1 MERQPEKTD
10 WSFLDKIDGDDL
22 NRIEGNIDY
31 LYNTTGIY
39 DIEGNRYRVVV
50 INDRLWTIDNWRCT
64 KYNDGTSIPNIVN
77 DTSWSTD
84 SVGAYCKYNHDL
96 YLYGFY
102 YNWYA
107 VNGSGGAY
115 DLAPDGWRVANGV
128 DYTSLETFLT
138 EAGYSWDLNTTN
150 NYISKSLAS
159 QQGWDANS
167 AANPSP
173 GYDPW
178 ENNTSLF
185 NMPPSGYRKV
195 DGAFDGIGSDGFQW
209 SGSEHD
215 SSNASY
221 QRVRYNTD
229 TMDFIVSSKRL
240 GFPVRMCRSL

>member
-1 MERQPEKTD
+1 MT
-10 WSFLDKIDGDDL
+10 F
-22 NRIEGNIDY
+22 
-31 LYNTTGIY
+31 T
-39 DIEGNRYRVVV
+39 
-50 INDRLWTIDNWRCT
+50 
-64 KYNDGTSIPNIVN
+64 
-77 DTSWSTD
+77 
-84 SVGAYCKYNHDL
+84 
-96 YLYGFY
+96 
-102 YNWYA
+102 
-107 VNGSGGAY
+107 
-115 DLAPDGWRVANGV
+115 
-128 DYTSLETFLT
+128 YTASLETFLT

-159 QQGWDANS
+159 QQGWDANPQG
-167 AANPSP
+167 NPSP
-173 GYDPW
+173 GYSHCK
-178 ENNTSLF
+178 NNTSLF